1 MTQEHSIQNDIRNST
16 ADIAV
21 LFRANVGSFTII
33 DGRKQDACA
42 VAPKAAHGCAA
53 IEGNRRHFDTGL
65 PKGFSDLFGFR
76 RSDGRAVFI
85 EVKAPG
91 GRVRSEQV
99 KFIEKMREYGALAG
113 VARSVEDARKIILS
127 EAGESL

>member
-1 MTQEHSIQNDIRNST
+1 MTTEHRIQNDIRVNT
-16 ADIAV
+16 GDIAV
-21 LFRANVGSFTII
+21 LFRANVGSGVTY
-33 DGRKQDACA
+33 DG
-42 VAPKAAHGCAA
+42 
-53 IEGNRRHFDTGL
+53 RHFDTGL

-85 EVKAPG
+85 EVKAPS

-113 VARSVEDARKIILS
+113 VARSVEDARNIIL
-127 EAGESL
+127 EVV